1 MQTVWV
7 VNIRDDYYGENNILV
22 YGDKNDAIKAF
33 KEIVEDNK
41 DERKFSYDEDDNEAS
56 WEYHGYFCAVTVWEE
71 RVR

>member
-41 DERKFSYDEDDNEAS
+41 DEREFSYDEGDNEAS

-71 RVR
+71 GVR